1 MGNFW
6 LNNNKSILQYCLEDK
21 LIWKE
26 NVTYT
31 NQIKEFKKMPHD
43 RQTRVDTV
51 VNC

>member
-26 NVTYT
+26 YVRQT

-43 RQTRVDTV
+43 RQTQADTI